1 MNKFKVTINAI
12 DYTSHTIY
20 PLKWGELLDERLDEA
35 YFTLKFIDKAE
46 PFQPLDKVSISINDG
61 TKIINYYVAND
72 KVDNNPVGSNL
83 YTHTLYVIEETKFLE
98 AFICNTL
105 TFRNALLNRFGENYD
120 AVVTV
125 DKDSAAAFDRAQQN
139 NTLNYYKNPLPTD
152 ELLVL
157 KSIVEAAAPICAY
170 YNEQHTSMTED
181 AQVVAES
188 DNPGARFPKSKIEIT
203 YSDGRTTQT
212 IEDINAAE
220 SIKLS
225 SVTTIKY
232 YVLIGSEFQRPT
244 PTSPAIPHI
253 VISGIFSYTLN
264 GVENRLPLKK
274 WTITD
279 VVNRCLELAEPL
291 REGENPRFNFDG
303 VSYKNGEIQKYTI
316 GSQAEKY
323 DKIIAPEFSMTK
335 NTLREQLK
343 QIGGFIHAEPRLSG
357 RMVHFVSYGGNTKSG
372 ISEKQ
377 FISQSKT
384 HNIDEYCTELDST
397 ANNLINRLNYA
408 QGVVFETSR
417 TTSRTLRT
425 ERINVRIEEND
436 SAVIQTLLPI
446 ADLQKLEVSAPTT
459 SDGQT
464 YSNFVDITSFVY
476 EDGDYYNLSS
486 YDVNEKGSKAY
497 ALYWDRNQKNIKGLF
512 FKNEN
517 ALNPIFSKYAI
528 VNILVACG
536 VNMDTGT
543 GNSNYPRLRFRV
555 SYIPIYTARV
565 RTNKSLVV
573 DTLPRTLAYNQGA
586 NSVETQF
593 YGENL
598 KGVVA
603 RLGNVEKTLTYKLAS
618 IDDIPKAGHL
628 YDEHY
633 YISSVACELYPD
645 YIKCTIGLSKD
656 FNRLSEYIGIS
667 SEYRQY
673 QVSETAVYNRETVV
687 QEYALITDK
696 TTEVTDS
703 ENDLFL
709 AADGIDAI
717 CSDFNNVRVKG
728 GITGAQVVTQK
739 KNGDSLLKT
748 GESLW
753 LPCTSS
759 SFGNTMSFRF
769 AFEDNYSAGQSSK
782 EQTDNKGNKTF
793 YSEYV
798 PYTDYYGKFYWLKFS
813 FMERP
818 YLSGAETS
826 GTNKFPFSVPLM
838 TEEPSS
844 ATYRFI
850 SGKIRYRKDNA
861 EIPALN
867 YQLSY
872 VTDSPDYIIGS
883 AIASDS
889 ALVVSDYWRNLSDN
903 IRVNVYGFRTKRIPL
918 FADTIDVTDSD
929 CVLLGTSFA
938 LNENRSIT
946 LKLNTSAD
954 AWENGGLKQDIV
966 AWAIVTPSDSYSETV
981 EDESGNETQQTTQRG
996 NRLMLGCNRSYN
1008 KGQTIT
1014 FPRIVF
1020 KHKIYK

>member
-1 MNKFKVTINAI
+1 MNTFKVIIKGTEYTANAV
-12 DYTSHTIY
+12 Y
-20 PLKWGELLDERLDEA
+20 PLKWCDLLDERLDEA
-35 YFTLKFIDKAE
+35 YITLKFTKVAE
-46 PFQPLDKVSISINDG
+46 PFAPLTYALIQINNISNVKG
-61 TKIINYYVAND
+61 FRVAND
-72 KVDNNPVGSNL
+72 KIANSPVGSEF
-83 YTHTLYVIEETKFLE
+83 YTHTIYFIEETKFLE
-98 AFICNTL
+98 AFICDTL

-120 AVVTV
+120 AIAETSSGYPQNI
-125 DKDSAAAFDRAQQN
+125 DAFYAAKNEGQ
-139 NTLNYYKNPLPTD
+139 LNFYKNPVSTNQK
-152 ELLVL
+152 LLVKSL
-157 KSIVEAAAPICAY
+157 KE
-170 YNEQHTSMTED
+170 
-181 AQVVAES
+181 VAEPIIPYYRTLWKIPDS
-188 DNPGARFPKSKIEIT
+188 ETVAVLDFFNEEFSKIEIT
-203 YSDGRTTQT
+203 FSNGITQTERGVRTTV
-212 IEDINAAE
+212 
-220 SIKLS
+220 SITPTA
-225 SVTTIKY
+225 VVVIKY
-232 YVLIGSEFQRPT
+232 TIFIGTNFNPSGEAEE
-244 PTSPAIPHI
+244 AIRGT
-253 VISGIFSYTLN
+253 VTYTLN

-291 REGENPRFNFDG
+291 REGEEPRFYFNG

-372 ISEKQ
+372 ISKKSY
-377 FISQSKT
+377 ISQSKT

-517 ALNPIFSKYAI
+517 VIHPVFSNYAI
-528 VNILVACG
+528 YNILFACG
-536 VNMDTGT
+536 VQMDKSA
-543 GNSNYPRLRFRV
+543 SNYSRLRFRI
-555 SYIPIYTARV
+555 SYIPVYTARV
-565 RTNKSLVV
+565 RANKSLIVE
-573 DTLPRTLAYNQGA
+573 TEPRTLAYNQGA

-598 KGVVA
+598 KGAVA

-709 AADGIDAI
+709 AADGISAI

-739 KNGDSLLKT
+739 KNGDSLLKA

-838 TEEPSS
+838 TQEPSS

-946 LKLNTSAD
+946 LKLNTSAE

-1008 KGQTIT
+1008 AGQTIT

>member
-1 MNKFKVTINAI
+1 MNTFKVIIKGTEYTANAV
-12 DYTSHTIY
+12 Y
-20 PLKWGELLDERLDEA
+20 PLKWCDLLDERLDEA
-35 YFTLKFIDKAE
+35 YVTLKFTKVAE
-46 PFQPLDKVSISINDG
+46 PFAPLTYALIQINNISNVKG
-61 TKIINYYVAND
+61 FRVAND
-72 KVDNNPVGSNL
+72 KIANSPVGSEF
-83 YTHTLYVIEETKFLE
+83 YTHTIYLIEETKFLE
-98 AFICNTL
+98 AFICDTL
-105 TFRNALLNRFGENYD
+105 TFRNALLNRFGETYEAVPVGNDKFDD
-120 AVVTV
+120 AVQRGVWHLGFVLKNPVEVLSRQNFPSITDIYTLDTSDNSNYETFQNQSSITVTV
-125 DKDSAAAFDRAQQN
+125 DGVEKIKILA
-139 NTLNYYKNPLPTD
+139 TD
-152 ELLVL
+152 TGGL
-157 KSIVEAAAPICAY
+157 KRGVMVTFGVTTEVEYVVQTAY
-170 YNEQHTSMTED
+170 YNTND
-181 AQVVAES
+181 
-188 DNPGARFPKSKIEIT
+188 GT
-203 YSDGRTTQT
+203 Y
-212 IEDINAAE
+212 NAF
-220 SIKLS
+220 K
-225 SVTTIKY
+225 TIKA
-232 YVLIGSEFQRPT
+232 T
-244 PTSPAIPHI
+244 
-253 VISGIFSYTLN
+253 YTLN

-291 REGENPRFNFDG
+291 REGEEPRFYFHG

-335 NTLREQLK
+335 STLREQLK

-357 RMVHFVSYGGNTKSG
+357 RMVSFVSYGGNTKSG
-372 ISEKQ
+372 ISKKSY
-377 FISQSKT
+377 ISQSKT

-417 TTSRTLRT
+417 NTSRTLRT

-517 ALNPIFSKYAI
+517 VIHPVFSNYAI
-528 VNILVACG
+528 YNILFACG
-536 VNMDTGT
+536 VQMDKSA
-543 GNSNYPRLRFRV
+543 SNYSRLRFRI
-555 SYIPIYTARV
+555 SYIPVYTARI
-565 RTNKSLVV
+565 RANKSLIVE
-573 DTLPRTLAYNQGA
+573 TEPRTLAYNQGA

-598 KGVVA
+598 KGAVA

-739 KNGDSLLKT
+739 KNGDSLLKA

-872 VTDSPDYIIGS
+872 VTDIPDYIIGS

-954 AWENGGLKQDIV
+954 AWENGVLKQDIV

-1008 KGQTIT
+1008 AGQTIT

>member
-61 TKIINYYVAND
+61 TKIVNYYVAND

-98 AFICNTL
+98 AFICDTL
-105 TFRNALLNRFGENYD
+105 TFRNALLNRFGEQYYANAIPNNAKYG
-120 AVVTV
+120 VF
-125 DKDSAAAFDRAQQN
+125 DSISYTNVLSSNALQV
-139 NTLNYYKNPLPTD
+139 YKNPTYQQD
-152 ELLVL
+152 DITI
-157 KSIVEAAAPICAY
+157 KSIRAMAKPFLEEYSNPP
-170 YNEQHTSMTED
+170 
-181 AQVVAES
+181 VA
-188 DNPGARFPKSKIEIT
+188 GIT
-203 YSDGRTTQT
+203 YYLSAKGEEYDSFIKIKNGDTEQT
-212 IEDINAAE
+212 ISDLDKEIIIKPE
-220 SIKLS
+220 S
-225 SVTTIKY
+225 
-232 YVLIGSEFQRPT
+232 VLEISY
-244 PTSPAIPHI
+244 SI
-253 VISGIFSYTLN
+253 VIEARGVTSSYWYNFFYYIIN

-343 QIGGFIHAEPRLSG
+343 QIGGFIHAEPRLNGNTVS
-357 RMVHFVSYGGNTKSG
+357 FVEWGGNEQSK

-377 FISQSKT
+377 FISQSQT

-436 SAVIQTLLPI
+436 SAVIQTFLPI
-446 ADLQKLEVSAPTT
+446 ADLVKLEVSAPTNET
-459 SDGQT
+459 GT
-464 YSNFVDITSFVY
+464 EYSNFVDITSYTY
-476 EDGDYYNLSS
+476 EQGDYSNLSS
-486 YDVNEKGSKAY
+486 YDVNLKGSKAY
-497 ALYWDRNQKNIKGLF
+497 ALYWARNQKNIKGLF

-517 ALNPIFSKYAI
+517 AINPIFSKYAI

-536 VNMDTGT
+536 VNMNTGT

-598 KGVVA
+598 KGAVA

-618 IDDIPKAGHL
+618 IDDIPKAGYL

-709 AADGIDAI
+709 AADGISAI

-739 KNGDSLLKT
+739 KNGDSLLNA

-838 TEEPSS
+838 TQEPSS

-883 AIASDS
+883 AIASNS
-889 ALVVSDYWRNLSDN
+889 ALVVSDYLRNLSDN

-1008 KGQTIT
+1008 AGQTIT

>member
-1 MNKFKVTINAI
+1 
-12 DYTSHTIY
+12 
-20 PLKWGELLDERLDEA
+20 
-35 YFTLKFIDKAE
+35 
-46 PFQPLDKVSISINDG
+46 
-61 TKIINYYVAND
+61 
-72 KVDNNPVGSNL
+72 
-83 YTHTLYVIEETKFLE
+83 
-98 AFICNTL
+98 
-105 TFRNALLNRFGENYD
+105 
-120 AVVTV
+120 
-125 DKDSAAAFDRAQQN
+125 
-139 NTLNYYKNPLPTD
+139 
-152 ELLVL
+152 
-157 KSIVEAAAPICAY
+157 
-170 YNEQHTSMTED
+170 
-181 AQVVAES
+181 
-188 DNPGARFPKSKIEIT
+188 
-203 YSDGRTTQT
+203 
-212 IEDINAAE
+212 
-220 SIKLS
+220 
-225 SVTTIKY
+225 
-232 YVLIGSEFQRPT
+232 
-244 PTSPAIPHI
+244 
-253 VISGIFSYTLN
+253 
-264 GVENRLPLKK
+264 
-274 WTITD
+274 
-279 VVNRCLELAEPL
+279 
-291 REGENPRFNFDG
+291 
-303 VSYKNGEIQKYTI
+303 
-316 GSQAEKY
+316 
-323 DKIIAPEFSMTK
+323 MTK

-343 QIGGFIHAEPRLSG
+343 QIGGFIHAEPRLNGNTVS
-357 RMVHFVSYGGNTKSG
+357 FVEWGGNEQSK

-377 FISQSKT
+377 FISQSQT
-384 HNIDEYCTELDST
+384 HSIDEYCTELDST
-397 ANNLINRLNYA
+397 ANNLVNRLNYA
-408 QGVVFETSR
+408 QGVIMEPSR
-417 TTSRTLRT
+417 SGSRSLRT
-425 ERINVRIEEND
+425 EQINIRIEEANGIIET
-436 SAVIQTLLPI
+436 VLPI
-446 ADLQKLEVSAPTT
+446 ADLVKLEVSAPTNET
-459 SDGQT
+459 GT
-464 YSNFVDITSFVY
+464 EYSNFVDITSYTY
-476 EDGDYYNLSS
+476 EQGDYSNLSS
-486 YDVNEKGSKAY
+486 YDVNVKGSKAY
-497 ALYWDRNQKNIKGLF
+497 ALYWARNQKNIKGLF

-528 VNILVACG
+528 VNILVACS
-536 VNMDTGT
+536 VNMNTGT

-555 SYIPIYTARV
+555 SYIPVYTARV
-565 RTNKSLVV
+565 RANKSLIVETV
-573 DTLPRTLAYNQGA
+573 PRTLAYNQGA

-739 KNGDSLLKT
+739 KNGDSLLKA

-838 TEEPSS
+838 TQEPSS

-903 IRVNVYGFRTKRIPL
+903 IHVNVYGFRTKRIPL

-929 CVLLGTSFA
+929 CVLLGTSSA

-1008 KGQTIT
+1008 AGQTIT

>member
-61 TKIINYYVAND
+61 TKIVNYYVAND

-98 AFICNTL
+98 AFICDTL
-105 TFRNALLNRFGENYD
+105 TFRNALLNRFGEQYYANAIPNNAKYG
-120 AVVTV
+120 VI
-125 DKDSAAAFDRAQQN
+125 DSISYTNVLSSNALQV
-139 NTLNYYKNPLPTD
+139 YKNPTYQQD
-152 ELLVL
+152 DITI
-157 KSIVEAAAPICAY
+157 KSIRAMAKPFLEEYSNQAVAGTTY
-170 YNEQHTSMTED
+170 YLSAKGGEYDSFIKIKNGDTE
-181 AQVVAES
+181 
-188 DNPGARFPKSKIEIT
+188 
-203 YSDGRTTQT
+203 QT
-212 IEDINAAE
+212 ISDLDKEIIIKPE
-220 SIKLS
+220 S
-225 SVTTIKY
+225 
-232 YVLIGSEFQRPT
+232 VLEISY
-244 PTSPAIPHI
+244 SI
-253 VISGIFSYTLN
+253 VIEDRGVTSSYWYNFFYYIIN

-274 WTITD
+274 WTVTD
-279 VVNRCLELAEPL
+279 VVNRCLELSEPL

-343 QIGGFIHAEPRLSG
+343 QIGGFIHAEPRLNGNTVS
-357 RMVHFVSYGGNTKSG
+357 FVEWGGNEQSK

-377 FISQSKT
+377 FISQSQT
-384 HNIDEYCTELDST
+384 HSIDEYCTELDST

-425 ERINVRIEEND
+425 EQINIRIEEANGIIET
-436 SAVIQTLLPI
+436 VLPI
-446 ADLQKLEVSAPTT
+446 ADLVKLEVSAPTNET
-459 SDGQT
+459 GT
-464 YSNFVDITSFVY
+464 EYSNFVDITSYTY
-476 EDGDYYNLSS
+476 EQGDYSNLSS
-486 YDVNEKGSKAY
+486 YDVNVKGSKAY
-497 ALYWDRNQKNIKGLF
+497 ALYWARNQKNIKGLF

-709 AADGIDAI
+709 AADGIAAI

-728 GITGAQVVTQK
+728 GIAGAQVVTQK
-739 KNGDSLLKT
+739 KNGDSLLKV

-946 LKLNTSAD
+946 LKLNTSAE

-996 NRLMLGCNRSYN
+996 NKLMLGCNRSYN
-1008 KGQTIT
+1008 AGQTIT